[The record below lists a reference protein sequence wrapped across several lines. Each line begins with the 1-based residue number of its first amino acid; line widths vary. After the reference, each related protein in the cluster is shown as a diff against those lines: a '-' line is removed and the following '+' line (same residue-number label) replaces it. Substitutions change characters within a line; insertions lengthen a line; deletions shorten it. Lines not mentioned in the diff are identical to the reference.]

1 MDSITI
7 KNLEIFSNHGVL
19 KEENVLGQKFLISCE
34 IALDT
39 RAAGKSDDIDHSVN
53 YSDICH
59 TIKEIME
66 QNTFNLIEKAAET
79 ISENILLK
87 YDKIKSIKTEVKK
100 PWAPILLPLEYVSVS
115 VERKWSTVYLSL
127 GSNMNDKK
135 ANLEL
140 AISEFEKNRYI
151 KNIAVS
157 DMIITEPVGG
167 VEQDDFLNC
176 CVQFDTLYT
185 PQELLEFTMETEKKA
200 KRERIVHWG
209 PRTLDI
215 DIILFEQLIIHDEKL
230 TVPHIEAANRRFV
243 LEPLCQ
249 LDPYAFHPAFHK
261 TAIQL
266 LNELNDKETK

>member
-34 IALDT
+34 IYLDT
-39 RAAGKSDDIDHSVN
+39 EAAGKSDDIEKSVN

-66 QNTFNLIEKAAET
+66 QNTFKLIERAAET
-79 ISENILLK
+79 ISEIILLK
-87 YDKIKSIKTEVKK
+87 YDKIQSIKTEVKK
-100 PWAPILLPLEYVSVS
+100 PWAPILLPLEYVSVL
-115 VERKWSTVYLSL
+115 VERRWNTVFLSL

-140 AISEFEKNRYI
+140 ALSEFEKNEKI
-151 KNIAVS
+151 KNITVS
-157 DMIITEPVGG
+157 DMIVTEPVGN

-176 CVQFDTLYT
+176 CVRFDTLYS
-185 PQELLEFTMETEKKA
+185 PHELLDFTMETEKKA
-200 KRERIVHWG
+200 KRERLVHWG

-215 DIILFEQLIIHDEKL
+215 DIVLYGKQIIHDDRL
-230 TVPHIEAANRRFV
+230 TVPHIEMANRRFV

-249 LDPYAFHPAFHK
+249 LDPYAYNPALNK
-261 TAIQL
+261 TAFTL
-266 LNELNDKETK
+266 FEELKTKEK

>member
-1 MDSITI
+1 MDYITI

-34 IALDT
+34 IFLDT
-39 RAAGKSDDIDHSVN
+39 GAAGKSDDIEQSVD

-66 QNTFNLIEKAAET
+66 QNTFKLIEKAAET

-115 VERKWSTVYLSL
+115 VERKWNTVFLSL

-140 AISEFEKNRYI
+140 ALSEFEKNEKI
-151 KNIAVS
+151 KNITVS
-157 DMIITEPVGG
+157 DMIVTEPVGN

-176 CVQFDTLYT
+176 CVRFETLYS
-185 PQELLEFTMETEKKA
+185 PHELLDFTMKTEKKA
-200 KRERIVHWG
+200 KRERLVHWG

-215 DIILFEQLIIHDEKL
+215 DIILYEDLVIHDERL
-230 TVPHIEAANRRFV
+230 TIPHIEMANRRFV

-249 LDPYAFHPAFHK
+249 LDPYAFNPALNK
-261 TAIQL
+261 TAFTL
-266 LNELNDKETK
+266 FEELKNKEK